1 MAKKIIGIVLI
12 VIGLFTA
19 FLGFKA
25 MGQAPEAEDKLKNA
39 VYVADAKVYP
49 ENEGKIVIVPGKIE
63 AKLPLVDKETG
74 LELPTIKAT
83 RQKWKAVSIKADG
96 IGYDWSWTGDGM
108 NETIFAE
115 ATVGE
120 FKLNEG
126 MLNGFSVSV
135 EYDDFSSSQLKKA
148 GLMDYYGYVVTDG
161 VYIDDNNGG
170 YTRYKNEYEDAVRY
184 KYKIMPIDGELEYTF
199 VGIQK
204 NGALV
209 RDDSLGMIAS
219 SEGILDLDGVLAK
232 NDSNEKGGYI
242 FAFATAALLVVGGVV
257 CIVYKKK
264 DTQA

>member
-1 MAKKIIGIVLI
+1 MGKKIIGAILI
-12 VIGLFTA
+12 VIGVFTA

-83 RQKWKAVSIKADG
+83 KQSWYAVSVKANT
-96 IGYDWSWTGDGM
+96 GYDWTWMVDGS
-108 NETIFAE
+108 TQTLTAE
-115 ATVGE
+115 CSVGE
-120 FKLNEG
+120 FNLYEG
-126 MLNGFSVSV
+126 MLNGFSVSK
-135 EYDDFSSSQLKKA
+135 EFSDFSKSNLKKA
-148 GLMDYYGYVVTDG
+148 GLMDYYDYVVTDG
-161 VYIDDNNGG
+161 VYINDEDGG
-170 YTRYKNEYEDAVRY
+170 HSRYKEEYEGAVRY
-184 KYKIMPIDGELEYTF
+184 KYKIMPMDGELEYTF

-232 NDSNEKGGYI
+232 NDSNLNGGYI
-242 FAFATAALLVVGGVV
+242 FAFVTAALFAIGGVV

-264 DTQA
+264 EA